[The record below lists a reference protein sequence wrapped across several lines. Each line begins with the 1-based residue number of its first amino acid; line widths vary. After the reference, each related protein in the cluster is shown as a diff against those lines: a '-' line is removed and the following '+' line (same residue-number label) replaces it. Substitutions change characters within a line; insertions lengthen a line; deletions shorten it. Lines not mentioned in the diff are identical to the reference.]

1 MAIEPFSSFN
11 SVSPR
16 ENFYLTPA
24 KKEESPQKKKHSYK
38 VPLLTSVAGTAL
50 LTAIPVYKENRNIN
64 FKFANYA
71 KKAIAEI
78 KKSPEGKEL
87 LSYYD
92 AYHYEDINYISEYK
106 YQMNELD
113 IYKNVLKEKPENLD
127 IQIEYN
133 KAKLRASKFKL
144 QIYLIKKGFK
154 DLHVSKIVD
163 SVVKYNTIGLIP
175 MFVIPAAVD
184 MIVRKVRK
192 NADNTGNK

>member
-1 MAIEPFSSFN
+1 MVIEPFSNFN
-11 SVSPR
+11 SISR
-16 ENFYLTPA
+16 RGSFYLPPA
-24 KKEESPQKKKHSYK
+24 GKEPSQKKKYSYK
-38 VPLLTSVAGTAL
+38 VPLLTSVAGTAI

-71 KKAIAEI
+71 KKVIAEI

-87 LSYYD
+87 LNYYD

-113 IYKNVLKEKPENLD
+113 IYKNVLKENPENLD
-127 IQIEYN
+127 IQNEYIA
-133 KAKLRASKFKL
+133 AKLRAAKFNL

-154 DLHVSKIVD
+154 DLHVPKVFNSI
-163 SVVKYNTIGLIP
+163 VKYNTIGLIP

-192 NADNTGNK
+192 DDNNTGNK